1 MEQKVIKIKMNPTR
15 EKVLEVLKK
24 AEKPLTLAE
33 ISERAGIEV
42 KSGSTNA
49 LITAGLIKIDGEVK
63 VPVVRYEPRKI
74 YTLGNIEALKT
85 EKEAK

>member
-1 MEQKVIKIKMNPTR
+1 MAKETKIKIKMNPIR
-15 EKVLEVLKK
+15 EAVLKVLSE

-33 ISERAGIEV
+33 ISEKAGVEV

-49 LITAGLIKIDGEVK
+49 LVTAGLIDIAGEVK
-63 VPVVRYEPRKI
+63 VPVTRYEPRKT
-74 YTLGNIEALKT
+74 YVLGEVKLET